1 MHVCVYVKSNPAY
14 FTYLHFYHHASRIY
28 PCFFHH
34 LCRTSSTPL
43 PSRFFFMPPRVSRW
57 FEFVLRNL
65 SNNCE
70 FLVFCN
76 FCQSLGKNT
85 RKKSLSL
92 LDCRLCHKL
101 QSVKLHT
108 NLTSNSSKWEE
119 VSAYLCGVV
128 CSVCLSIIIV
138 FKFLFDFI
146 LDRFLPVVFP

>member
-1 MHVCVYVKSNPAY
+1 VCLCQIKPCLLYVPP
-14 FTYLHFYHHASRIY
+14 LLP
-28 PCFFHH
+28 PCFPNLPLF
-34 LCRTSSTPL
+34 LPPPLPDILYSSFEIFFYATSSFSMVRICT
-43 PSRFFFMPPRVSRW
+43 
-57 FEFVLRNL
+57 NL